1 MNKTDLSN
9 YTTGDFEIGAGK
21 WKQLLWYF
29 TNVLFFMNPL
39 NPFSSLKV
47 SLLKMFGAKVG
58 RGVNIKPNVN
68 IKFPWKLSIADYA
81 WIGEKA
87 WIDNLGEVSIGAH
100 AVLSQGSML
109 LCGNHNYKRVGFDLM
124 VGDIVIED
132 GAWIGAHSVVTPGVT
147 CHSHAVLAVNSVATK
162 DLAAYT
168 IYQGNPAVKVK
179 ERVVE

>member
-1 MNKTDLSN
+1 
-9 YTTGDFEIGAGK
+9 
-21 WKQLLWYF
+21 
-29 TNVLFFMNPL
+29 
-39 NPFSSLKV
+39 
-47 SLLKMFGAKVG
+47 
-58 RGVNIKPNVN
+58 
-68 IKFPWKLSIADYA
+68 
-81 WIGEKA
+81 
-87 WIDNLGEVSIGAH
+87 
-100 AVLSQGSML
+100 
-109 LCGNHNYKRVGFDLM
+109 M